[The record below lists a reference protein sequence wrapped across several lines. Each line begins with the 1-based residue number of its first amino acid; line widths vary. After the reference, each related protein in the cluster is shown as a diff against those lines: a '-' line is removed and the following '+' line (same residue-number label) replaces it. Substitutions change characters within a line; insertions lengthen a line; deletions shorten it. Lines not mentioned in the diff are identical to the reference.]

1 MSFYI
6 QVSNPTFLNPTES
19 FDDSLKEVIED
30 IFPYEAEYAFL
41 AWNGLPIPLR
51 YKYDV
56 NRILN
61 SVLSLIN
68 LLLDSEEIPGF
79 PIKLDCF
86 AFTASWYVS
95 CTGDSLKITSEWSR
109 VDGGYEDWLNA
120 RSQLDIKKST
130 FIFEWKALL
139 IKIIEAIEKSNL
151 NVDKKSLVD
160 LRKTESAITSF
171 GKLYQKFPL
180 SKSTEVSK
188 IVTL

>member
-6 QVSNPTFLNPTES
+6 QVSNPTFLKPTES

-41 AWNGLPIPLR
+41 TWNGLPIPLR

-68 LLLDSEEIPGF
+68 LLLSTEEIPGF

-86 AFTASWYVS
+86 AFTASWYVR
-95 CTGDSLKITSEWSR
+95 CIGDSLQITSEWHR

-120 RSQLDIKKST
+120 RSQLEIKKST

-139 IKIIEAIEKSNL
+139 IKIIEAVESSNL
-151 NVDKKSLVD
+151 NVDKKSLIE
-160 LRKTESAITSF
+160 LRSTESAITNF
-171 GKLYQKFPL
+171 GKLYKKFPL
-180 SKSTEVSK
+180 SDNPEVFRIAAS
-188 IVTL
+188 